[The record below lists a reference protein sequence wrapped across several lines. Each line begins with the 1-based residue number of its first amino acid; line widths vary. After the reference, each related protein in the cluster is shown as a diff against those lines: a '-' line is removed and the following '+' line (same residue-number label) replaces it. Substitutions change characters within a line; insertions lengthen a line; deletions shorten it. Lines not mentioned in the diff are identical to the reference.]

1 MFDMPT
7 AGNHGRLIATNMR
20 AWVTVLAVLAVGASA
35 SATRFETPAELT
47 AQAQAAPLDKQP
59 ELYIKAAQAQ
69 LKSADDLY
77 TAGKVDD
84 ARAAV
89 DALVAESDKA
99 TDAAKRSRHRLKNTE
114 IDLRKMAE
122 HLRDMKRTLNLDD
135 QPPVQAAMDHLENL
149 RTGLLNLMF
158 GKRK

>member
-1 MFDMPT
+1 MPT
-7 AGNHGRLIATNMR
+7 AGNRCRLIATNMR
-20 AWVTVLAVLAVGASA
+20 AWVTALVILAVGVFASA
-35 SATRFETPAELT
+35 AGVDNGADLA
-47 AQAQAAPLDKQP
+47 AQAQASPLDKQP
-59 ELYIKAAQAQ
+59 ELYIKAAKAH
-69 LKSADDLY
+69 LKAADDLY
-77 TAGKVDD
+77 NAGKVDE
-84 ARAAV
+84 ARAEIDAV
-89 DALVAESDKA
+89 VADSDRAADTA
-99 TDAAKRSRHRLKNTE
+99 TRSRRRLKNTE